1 MTVISRGA
9 SISRDRAE
17 PTYSSGE
24 TATFDIRL
32 NDGLDE
38 AHVCLSNDG
47 YRVLLQQ
54 PLQVGNSSIS
64 GVLEQPGVLQ
74 CRVNWI
80 EEEERHSA
88 LCAAAYD
95 PLEIQ
100 PTTTEPDDFEEFW
113 QTQKCDL
120 AQVPLD
126 PRSESIP
133 ENASGTGSAFSKLS
147 LANIEDTRIYGYL
160 ASPPGC
166 GPFPAI
172 LTLQNH
178 GGGAWSVPQEWATS
192 FAEQGFISMAI
203 NTHDVDNGLGQAH
216 YDRLNRGP
224 LASYTLRGFMD
235 REEYYFKAVYTR
247 VVRAIDYLTSRPD
260 WDGKTMIL
268 TGRSQG
274 GGLSLVGAGL
284 DQRVTGVVCAVPA
297 MCEHGGHRFGR
308 PSGWP
313 RFVPNDERDYGKAW
327 ATAESG
333 NGHGPVSEMVWKVSR
348 YYDAVNFARRIKCPA
363 VVNLG
368 LIDTCV
374 PPTTA
379 FSAYNVLQGPK
390 NVVVSPDLG
399 HDADRNPDY
408 RRDERICE
416 MATKA
421 GSEIIGT

>member
-64 GVLEQPGVLQ
+64 GVLERPGVLR

-126 PRSESIP
+126 PRSESIH
-133 ENASGTGSAFSKLS
+133 ENA
-147 LANIEDTRIYGYL
+147 
-160 ASPPGC
+160 
-166 GPFPAI
+166 
-172 LTLQNH
+172 
-178 GGGAWSVPQEWATS
+178 
-192 FAEQGFISMAI
+192 
-203 NTHDVDNGLGQAH
+203 
-216 YDRLNRGP
+216 
-224 LASYTLRGFMD
+224 
-235 REEYYFKAVYTR
+235 
-247 VVRAIDYLTSRPD
+247 
-260 WDGKTMIL
+260 
-268 TGRSQG
+268 
-274 GGLSLVGAGL
+274 
-284 DQRVTGVVCAVPA
+284 
-297 MCEHGGHRFGR
+297 
-308 PSGWP
+308 
-313 RFVPNDERDYGKAW
+313 
-327 ATAESG
+327 
-333 NGHGPVSEMVWKVSR
+333 
-348 YYDAVNFARRIKCPA
+348 
-363 VVNLG
+363 
-368 LIDTCV
+368 
-374 PPTTA
+374 
-379 FSAYNVLQGPK
+379 
-390 NVVVSPDLG
+390 
-399 HDADRNPDY
+399 
-408 RRDERICE
+408 
-416 MATKA
+416 
-421 GSEIIGT
+421 